1 MQPNA
6 SSVPAPGAP
15 QPQPTPQPGPSIV
28 PQRDT
33 PPPRRKGLWTA
44 LIALALLGGGLGY
57 YLNQQNEAA
66 KLAAKGGGIVTVS
79 TAVVGLGDLNA
90 TVRVNGTIAAQNF
103 QALLAPRI
111 QGSRSGMNRG
121 GDGGGRG
128 GGGGGGGGG
137 GPMGGGDATAMM
149 MMMGGPTDFTL
160 VLLKLSAPG
169 IRIKAG
175 DVVAEFDPTNQLQ
188 RLDDYK
194 DSAVQQENTVK
205 KMLANLAATKEAH
218 DQSVR
223 TAKSDWDKAL
233 LDLKT
238 KEVRSEI
245 DAEKFR
251 LTAEENEAK
260 YKQLLV
266 EADLLDESQRASIR
280 SSELNR
286 DQSKLEM
293 ARAEANVGKMVIKSP
308 MDGIVVLNTTT
319 RNGEFGQIR
328 EGDVVAAG
336 QPFMTIVDPS
346 SMVLNAT
353 VNQVDAEK
361 LRLGMKATVRIDA
374 YPDVELP
381 ATLYAIGALA
391 KASTFRARYV
401 GEIPI
406 RLKID
411 KMDARVIPDLTGSA
425 EIVLNSERN
434 TMLVPRSAL
443 FTENNE
449 SYVFVQGPEDWL
461 KKKVEV
467 GMPNFTSVAIKSGI
481 QKGDVVALQ
490 RPL

>member
-6 SSVPAPGAP
+6 SSVPAPGGP
-15 QPQPTPQPGPSIV
+15 QPLPNPQPGPSIV
-28 PQRDT
+28 PPREA
-33 PPPRRKGLWTA
+33 PPRRRGLWAA
-44 LIALALLGGGLGY
+44 LFALAVVGGGLAY
-57 YLNQQNEAA
+57 YLNSQNDAA
-66 KLAAKGGGIVTVS
+66 KLAAKGGGGVVTVS
-79 TAVVGLGDLNA
+79 TAVVGLADLHS
-90 TVRVNGTIAAQNF
+90 TIRVNGTIAAQNF
-103 QALLAPRI
+103 APLLAPRI

-121 GDGGGRG
+121 GDGSGRG
-128 GGGGGGGGG
+128 GGGGGGA
-137 GPMGGGDATAMM
+137 PMGGGDATAMM

-169 IRIKAG
+169 VRVKAG
-175 DVVAEFDPTNQLQ
+175 QVVAEFDPTNQLQ

-194 DSAVQQENTVK
+194 DSAIQQENTVK

-218 DQSVR
+218 DQQVR
-223 TAKSDWDKAL
+223 MAKADWDKAL

-260 YKQLLV
+260 YKQLVAESALV
-266 EADLLDESQRASIR
+266 DESQRATIR
-280 SSELNR
+280 ASELNR
-286 DQSKLEM
+286 DQSRLEM
-293 ARAEANVGKMVIKSP
+293 ARAENNVQKMVIKAP

-374 YPDVELP
+374 YPDVEL
-381 ATLYAIGALA
+381 AGTLIGIGALA

-411 KMDARVIPDLTGSA
+411 KTDQRVIPDLTGSA
-425 EIVLNSERN
+425 EIFLNSEHN
-434 TMLVPRSAL
+434 TMVVPRSAV
-443 FTENNE
+443 FAENNE
-449 SYVFVQGPEDWL
+449 SYVFVQGPEGWT

-467 GMPNFTSVAIKSGI
+467 GMPNYTSIAIKSGV
-481 QKGDVVALQ
+481 QQGDVIALQ
-490 RPL
+490 RPM